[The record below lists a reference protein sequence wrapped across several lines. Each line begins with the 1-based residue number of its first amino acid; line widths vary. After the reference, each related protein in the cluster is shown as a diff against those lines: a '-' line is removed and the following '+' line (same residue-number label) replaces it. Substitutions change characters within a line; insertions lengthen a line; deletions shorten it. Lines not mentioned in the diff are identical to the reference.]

1 MLLTKMNEILKE
13 ETYYDNK
20 QIYLWELEELRL
32 DFQVK
37 DLILKVEMIFNIIL
51 INLNILYMI

>member
-1 MLLTKMNEILKE
+1 MLLTKMNKILKE